1 MDRCNPDRNYPAIRN
16 IANTLGIR
24 VILAICGAGLV
35 LSSCNSA
42 TDFPE
47 TTNHEIAPTFSLQD
61 SDGAT
66 VSIEPIVSKHKYTV
80 LLFYRGYF

>member
-1 MDRCNPDRNYPAIRN
+1 MDRCNPDRRCHPIRN
-16 IANTLGIR
+16 IAITLGIR
-24 VILAICGAGLV
+24 VIVTVCGAGLV

-42 TDFPE
+42 SDFPK
-47 TTNHEIAPTFSLQD
+47 TANLEIAPTFSLQD

-66 VSIEPIVSKHKYTV
+66 VSIESIVSKHKYTV

>member
-47 TTNHEIAPTFSLQD
+47 TTNHGIAPTFSLQD

-66 VSIEPIVSKHKYTV
+66 VSIESIVSKHKYTV